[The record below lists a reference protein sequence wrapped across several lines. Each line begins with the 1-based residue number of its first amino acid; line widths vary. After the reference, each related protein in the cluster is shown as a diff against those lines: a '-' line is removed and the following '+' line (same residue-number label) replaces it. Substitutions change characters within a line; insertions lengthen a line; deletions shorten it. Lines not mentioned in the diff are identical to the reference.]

1 MEQAH
6 MNLYAEE
13 LKTRYYIII
22 SLDGRQ
28 MREQAHMNLY
38 LDELK
43 TRYCIIISLNG
54 RQVME

>member
-6 MNLYAEE
+6 MNLQSEE

-22 SLDGRQ
+22 SFDGRQ
-28 MREQAHMNLY
+28 MREQARINLQ
-38 LDELK
+38 LGELK
-43 TRYCIIISLNG
+43 TRYYISISLNG

>member
-1 MEQAH
+1 
-6 MNLYAEE
+6 
-13 LKTRYYIII
+13 
-22 SLDGRQ
+22 

-43 TRYCIIISLNG
+43 TRYFIIISLKG